1 VAELTLILTNLPDR
15 SLGARADGAVRLAAL
30 ELLFARAQREP
41 LTAGWRG
48 WLASRIAVP
57 AQCAP
62 AEIATLAFHDR
73 LLTPDVVPAR
83 AHHWFATPLHF
94 FAGIDSVHLHPQGVL
109 QLGDD
114 EQQRLAQE
122 FARVF
127 AGSSWSLSAVGQREL
142 LLSGPPLQASADDP
156 LRLLTRTPDAC
167 MARGPDA
174 NVLRRLGSEIE
185 LWLHEHPLNLERVR
199 RGELPVTGLWLWG
212 AALPAELEP
221 GSAVHTAAA
230 CLDWPS
236 ARKELLPVVYGRDIY
251 TEACWRLR
259 SQATHPLPHS
269 WQAEPALARS
279 HADRIVLLA
288 LHLEL
293 GLATALLE
301 LERLWLAPVIAALQ
315 KRRITTLYCVLAD
328 RASRLTWHH
337 CIRVWRARAPW
348 WEELR

>member
-1 VAELTLILTNLPDR
+1 LLDR
-15 SLGARADGAVRLAAL
+15 SVGARAEGAVRLAAL
-30 ELLFARAQREP
+30 ELLLARAQREP
-41 LTAGWRG
+41 LTAGWRD

-62 AEIATLAFHDR
+62 AEIAARAFHDH
-73 LLTPDVVPAR
+73 LQAPDVVPPR
-83 AHHWFATPLHF
+83 SHHWFATPLHF

-127 AGSSWSLSAVGQREL
+127 AGSSWSLSAIGQREL
-142 LLSGPPLQASADDP
+142 LLSGPALQASADDP
-156 LRLLTRTPDAC
+156 LRLLTRAPDAC

-212 AALPAELEP
+212 AALQAEVEP
-221 GSAVHTAAA
+221 GSANAAAA
-230 CLDWPS
+230 CGDWPS
-236 ARKELLPVVYGRDIY
+236 ARKAPLPMLFGRDIY
-251 TEACWRLR
+251 TEACWRLC
-259 SQATHPLPHS
+259 SQATQPPPQS
-269 WQAEPALARS
+269 WEAEPALARS
-279 HADRIVLLA
+279 QADRIGLLP

-293 GLATALLE
+293 GLAAALLE
-301 LERLWLAPVIAALQ
+301 LERLWLAPVIAAVQ
-315 KRRITTLYCVLAD
+315 KRRITTLYCLLAD
-328 RASRLTWHH
+328 RAYRLTWHH
-337 CIRVWRARAPW
+337 CMRVWRARAPW